1 MDAFIFSSAQFLAM
15 CIGIGW
21 FLRQKDV
28 QNVHFQQISTV
39 HVQSTKS
46 IQKKTRHKCQSKK
59 QKLSPAMYFRH

>member
-1 MDAFIFSSAQFLAM
+1 M

-21 FLRQKDV
+21 FLPQKDV

>member
-1 MDAFIFSSAQFLAM
+1 M

-21 FLRQKDV
+21 FLPQKDV

-39 HVQSTKS
+39 HVQSTNS

-59 QKLSPAMYFRH
+59 AKT

>member
-1 MDAFIFSSAQFLAM
+1 M

-21 FLRQKDV
+21 FLPQKDV

-46 IQKKTRHKCQSKK
+46 IQKKLDTNVNQKSKNLVL
-59 QKLSPAMYFRH
+59 QCTLDINS